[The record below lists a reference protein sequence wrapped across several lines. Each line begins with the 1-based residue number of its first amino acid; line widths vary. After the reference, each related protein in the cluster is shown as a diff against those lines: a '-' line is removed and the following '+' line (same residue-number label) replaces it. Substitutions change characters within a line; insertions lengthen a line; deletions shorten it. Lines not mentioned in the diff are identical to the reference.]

1 MNNLENEED
10 LLLGQYINPEKREK
24 APKGFTSRVMMHVQ
38 EEKIPRKSYSSL
50 REKWMV
56 PAISSITAL
65 VLVVAAVLSPTA
77 DANSFTFTVLNMIK
91 KLKISLPEVDF
102 MSLLKVNLQSPLI
115 YVFIGFCKCL
125 TLLRDRALYGVF
137 HKGNEV
143 DKN

>member
-24 APKGFTSRVMMHVQ
+24 APKGFTSKVMMHVQ
-38 EEKIPRKSYSSL
+38 EEKIPRKSYSSV

-56 PAISSITAL
+56 PAIFSITVL

-102 MSLLKVNLQSPLI
+102 MSLLKVNLPSPLI
-115 YVFIGFCKCL
+115 YIFIGILML
-125 TLLRDRALYGVF
+125 TLVDRALYGVF